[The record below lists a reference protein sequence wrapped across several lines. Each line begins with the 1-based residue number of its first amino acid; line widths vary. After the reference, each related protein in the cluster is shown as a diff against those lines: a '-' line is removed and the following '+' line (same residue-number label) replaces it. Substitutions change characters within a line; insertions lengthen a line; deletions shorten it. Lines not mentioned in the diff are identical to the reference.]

1 MATPKKQHTLL
12 IVDDSP
18 THRSLLKVFLSGQ
31 GFAFVEADNGLKALA
46 ALEAAAIDLAIVDI
60 NMPEMDG
67 VTFIRRVRAAPA
79 YAIASLPV
87 ILLTGEK
94 DRSYIADALRAGA
107 DECLKKPVSSAGV
120 LEMVRKLLRLGEP
133 AK

>member
-1 MATPKKQHTLL
+1 MTTRTIL

-18 THRSLLKVFLSGQ
+18 THRSVLKVFLSGHDLT
-31 GFAFVEADNGLKALA
+31 FVEAENGVKALA
-46 ALEAAAIDLAIVDI
+46 ALEATPIDLAIVDI

-67 VTFIRRVRAAPA
+67 VTFIRRVRAAIRYEISA
-79 YAIASLPV
+79 LPI

-94 DRSYIADALRAGA
+94 DRTHVAEALRAGA

-120 LEMVRKLLRLGEP
+120 LEIVRKLLRLGEP
-133 AK
+133 PK